1 MAEQTTTPVEAPA
14 GAEDQIEYGDFY
26 YRHDCGVPYER
37 NEFWLGFFD
46 RIADSIVREF
56 HPTTVLDAG
65 CAMGFLVEG
74 LRKRGVEASGID
86 VSEYAI
92 SEVHESVR
100 QHCRVASLTEPL
112 GQRYDLITCI
122 EVIEHI
128 APAEADAAIAN
139 LCAATDRLLLSTTP
153 QDYGEATHLNVQ
165 PPEVWSAALAREGF
179 LRDLDHDLSYL
190 TPWAAVYTRR
200 EEPLPE
206 TVRRYDRS
214 WWRLRHEV
222 SEVRTALLK
231 AQDQLAE
238 LESDEGENRPELLKE
253 LDASKEEVLR
263 LRDLLIG
270 RDAELGTARG
280 QLAALEDQTQRM
292 ANVAGRV
299 QSKIP
304 WLLRPA
310 SLLLRLL
317 RTLRRV

>member
-1 MAEQTTTPVEAPA
+1 MAEQTTPVEAPA
-14 GAEDQIEYGDFY
+14 GADGQIEYGDFY

-37 NEFWLGFFD
+37 NEYWLGFFD

-56 HPTTVLDAG
+56 HPSSVLDAG
-65 CAMGFLVEG
+65 CAMGFLVEA
-74 LRKRGVEASGID
+74 LRKRGVDARGVD

-92 SEVHESVR
+92 SQVHESVGE
-100 QHCRVASLTEPL
+100 HCSVGTLTEPL
-112 GQRYDLITCI
+112 GQRYALIACI

-128 APAEADAAIAN
+128 APAEADKVIAN

-153 QDYGEATHLNVQ
+153 EDYGEATHLNVQ

-190 TPWAAVYTRR
+190 TPWAAVYSRR
-200 EEPLPE
+200 EEPLAE
-206 TVRRYDRS
+206 TVRNYDRS

-231 AQDQLAE
+231 AQEQLAE
-238 LESDEGENRPELLKE
+238 LESDEGENRPELLQE
-253 LDASKEEVLR
+253 LDRRNEEILR

-280 QLAALEDQTQRM
+280 QLAALEDQTQRV

-317 RTLRRV
+317 RTLRRS

>member
-1 MAEQTTTPVEAPA
+1 MAEQTTPVAAPS
-14 GAEDQIEYGDFY
+14 GADDQIEYGDYY
-26 YRHDCGVPYER
+26 YRHDCGIPYER
-37 NEFWLGFFD
+37 NEHWLGFFD

-56 HPTTVLDAG
+56 HPSTVLDAG

-100 QHCRVASLTEPL
+100 EHCRVASLTEPL

-122 EVIEHI
+122 EVVEHI
-128 APAEADAAIAN
+128 PPADADKVIAN
-139 LCAATDRLLLSTTP
+139 LCAATDRLLLSTSP
-153 QDYGEATHLNVQ
+153 EDYGEATHLNVQ

-190 TPWAAVYTRR
+190 TPWAAVYSRR
-200 EEPLPE
+200 EEPLTE
-206 TVRRYDRS
+206 TVRGYDRS

-231 AQDQLAE
+231 AQDRLAE
-238 LESDEGENRPELLKE
+238 LESDEGENRPQLLRE
-253 LDASKEEVLR
+253 LDRRNEEILR

-270 RDAELGTARG
+270 KDAELGTARG
-280 QLAALEDQTQRM
+280 QLAALEDQTQRV

-310 SLLLRLL
+310 ALLLRLL
-317 RTLRRV
+317 RTLRRA